1 MSKSQLEFKVLAEKI
16 TEFKKENDLTYEQL
30 GNILG
35 VDKSH
40 LYRIIKVKT
49 YPSLTFLERLANFMN
64 LPPYRLFVPAEE
76 LGKLK

>member
-16 TEFKKENDLTYEQL
+16 TEFKKENNLTYEQL
-30 GNILG
+30 GSMLG

-49 YPSLTFLERLANFMN
+49 YPSLNLLVRLANFMN
-64 LPPYRLFVPAEE
+64 LPPYRLFLPTED
-76 LGKLK
+76 LGK